1 MYFRHRS
8 HMDRFYVVNGA
19 SVQYVCRL
27 RNGQLERVDS
37 PAYVLS
43 DIQFYS
49 MRGIHELTF
58 NKAGSIKDQTAQEV
72 WRPEEIQELENFLH

>member
-19 SVQYVCRL
+19 SVRYVCKL

-37 PAYVLS
+37 PAYVLLV
-43 DIQFYS
+43 
-49 MRGIHELTF
+49 E
-58 NKAGSIKDQTAQEV
+58 EV
-72 WRPEEIQELENFLH
+72 VVVEDDYRQRHPL